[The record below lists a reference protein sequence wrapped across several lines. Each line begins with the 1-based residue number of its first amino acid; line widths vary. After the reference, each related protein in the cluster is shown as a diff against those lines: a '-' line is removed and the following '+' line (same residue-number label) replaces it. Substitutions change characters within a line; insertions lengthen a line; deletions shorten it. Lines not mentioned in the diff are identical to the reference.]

1 MYKMMKEIKHKNVE
15 KGTKKRKKKISCIHL
30 VEGLQEQQSKSTN
43 TGNTTGDASSVTCT
57 SSNACCDGA

>member
-1 MYKMMKEIKHKNVE
+1 MLKKARKKE
-15 KGTKKRKKKISCIHL
+15 KKISCIHL